1 MFWSSLFLMSNQTIL
16 ERVPDNIAT
25 PVDAALEFI
34 RAKRGDG
41 FDITGIVDPL
51 DAFEIEKT
59 EPIEL
64 GLILCDGEICI
75 REQVLLTKVGENW
88 AVSEADQE
96 DSLIPAHLDPPA
108 GVRLDWLQRQIDDYS
123 FVLLL
128 YYRGLW

>member
-1 MFWSSLFLMSNQTIL
+1 MSNQTIL

-59 EPIEL
+59 ETIEL

-88 AVSEADQE
+88 AVSEADQK

>member
-1 MFWSSLFLMSNQTIL
+1 M
-16 ERVPDNIAT
+16 
-25 PVDAALEFI
+25 
-34 RAKRGDG
+34 
-41 FDITGIVDPL
+41 
-51 DAFEIEKT
+51 
-59 EPIEL
+59 

-88 AVSEADQE
+88 AVSKADQE

>member
-1 MFWSSLFLMSNQTIL
+1 MSNQTIL

-51 DAFEIEKT
+51 DAFEIEET

-88 AVSEADQE
+88 TVSEADQE

>member
-1 MFWSSLFLMSNQTIL
+1 MSNQTIL

-88 AVSEADQE
+88 AVSEADQK

>member
-1 MFWSSLFLMSNQTIL
+1 MSNQTIL

-88 AVSEADQE
+88 AGSEADQE
-96 DSLIPAHLDPPA
+96 DSLIPAHLAPPA
-108 GVRLDWLQRQIDDYS
+108 GVRLDWLQRQIADYS

>member
-1 MFWSSLFLMSNQTIL
+1 MSNQTIL
-16 ERVPDNIAT
+16 ERIPYNIAT

-51 DAFEIEKT
+51 DAFESEKT

>member
-1 MFWSSLFLMSNQTIL
+1 MSNQTIL

-51 DAFEIEKT
+51 DAFEIEKI

>member
-1 MFWSSLFLMSNQTIL
+1 MFWSSLFLMSTQTIL

>member
-1 MFWSSLFLMSNQTIL
+1 MSNQTIL

-59 EPIEL
+59 EPIEM

-75 REQVLLTKVGENW
+75 REQVLLTKVGESW
-88 AVSEADQE
+88 AVSEADQK

>member
-51 DAFEIEKT
+51 DAFEIEKI

>member
-88 AVSEADQE
+88 AVSEADQK

>member
-1 MFWSSLFLMSNQTIL
+1 MSNQTIL

-41 FDITGIVDPL
+41 FDITGIVDPF
-51 DAFEIEKT
+51 DAFESEKT

-88 AVSEADQE
+88 AVSEADQK

>member
-1 MFWSSLFLMSNQTIL
+1 MSNQTIL

-64 GLILCDGEICI
+64 GLILCHGEICI

>member
-1 MFWSSLFLMSNQTIL
+1 MSNQTIL

-88 AVSEADQE
+88 VVSEADQE
-96 DSLIPAHLDPPA
+96 ESLIPAHLDPPA